1 VVGVNLNIKGQEVI
15 RICFDSAFTVL
26 TSGDCEL
33 RVETE
38 SVLCVS
44 TGVHVSFDP
53 ESPDVVASHLI
64 RLVRDVITE
73 AEVGRFGV
81 LVVEF
86 GSGVKLTVRPD
97 EEYEAWGFVGP
108 KGKRV
113 TCLPGGE
120 IAVWSGE

>member
-1 VVGVNLNIKGQEVI
+1 MNLNLRGQAVT
-15 RICFDSAFTVL
+15 RVCFDAALTLL

-38 SVLCVS
+38 AVLQVS
-44 TGVHVSFDP
+44 AGDHVSFDP
-53 ESPDVVASHLI
+53 ESPDVAAPHLV
-64 RLVRDVITE
+64 RLARDVITE
-73 AEVGRFGV
+73 AEVGRVGD
-81 LVVEF
+81 LVIEF
-86 GSGVKLTVRPD
+86 ESGTTLTVQPD

-113 TCLPGGE
+113 TCMPGGE